1 MPSNGTKNG
10 SHLIGRFTE
19 AALLKKAKE
28 VVAEKSN
35 ASIIFDEEA
44 ERDMPR
50 FKKTGMRVLMC
61 VIDID
66 FIGIYILLIHGL
78 HSNHNEHSYT

>member
-61 VIDID
+61 VPRY
-66 FIGIYILLIHGL
+66 FC
-78 HSNHNEHSYT
+78 